1 MPIKRC
7 ELCGTEF
14 MARLSAYRTCGTICR
29 NRLIAAEKQS
39 RNTFSRL
46 CMVCGK
52 AFSNTASQQNRRTCS
67 RECAHAVT
75 AQKRERKVER
85 VCQACGGTFK
95 AVLSSVAKYCSKAC
109 LYARNDATRNC
120 EVCGKPFRS
129 PPSQSHVRTCSPECG
144 YKIRSVNDLRVEMR
158 CKHCGE
164 QFSDSPSRSDRRIY
178 CSEKCRDADPAAKL
192 LKSRRVTGARNPSW
206 NGGVSRYA
214 VSASGKRYARSAPDK
229 ENEKLARRRAAKR
242 HAAVAW
248 ADKEKMA
255 QFYAAARMLTQ
266 LTGVPYHVDHI
277 VPLVSELVCGLH
289 NEFNLQVL
297 TGLDNLRKHN
307 RTWPDMP

>member
-1 MPIKRC
+1 
-7 ELCGTEF
+7 

-39 RNTFSRL
+39 RNTVSCL
-46 CMVCGK
+46 CAVCGQ
-52 AFSNTASQQNRRTCS
+52 AFSNTGSQKNRQTCS
-67 RECAHAVT
+67 QTCAHALT
-75 AQKRERKVER
+75 AQKRERKADR
-85 VCQACGGTFK
+85 VCQTCGVTFK

-109 LYARNDATRNC
+109 LYARNNMSRNC

-129 PPSQSHVRTCSPECG
+129 PPSQMHVRTCSPECG
-144 YKIRSVNDLRVEMR
+144 YKIRSVNDQRVQMR
-158 CKHCGE
+158 CAHCGE

-178 CSEKCRDADPAAKL
+178 CSEKCRDADPTAKL
-192 LKSRRVTGARNPSW
+192 EKSNRLAGAGNPAW
-206 NGGVSRYA
+206 KGGVSRYA

-229 ENEKLARRRAAKR
+229 ENARYARRRAAKR
-242 HAAVAW
+242 DAAVAW
-248 ADKEKMA
+248 ADREKMA
-255 QFYAAARMLTQ
+255 QFYAEARMLTQ
-266 LTGVPYHVDHI
+266 LTGMQYHVDHI

-297 TGLDNLRKHN
+297 PRLDNLRKHN